1 MTWSDLSDETKAHI
15 EEKALEMMES
25 GVPEAEA
32 WDSARREF
40 GNVTQTIES
49 GREVWFGLWVEQLCQ
64 DFLFGLRLL
73 KRTPLWTTIVGA
85 VLALGIGLTTVIFS
99 IVYSV
104 LLQPLPY
111 ANPNQ
116 LVSLW
121 TSYAQGNARG
131 SVVAANWNDWRQQS
145 QLFED
150 MALIRGANFNL
161 TGSGTPER
169 LRAARTT
176 ANLPS
181 ILGVRPL
188 VGRAFTNEEVAE
200 ETPVVL
206 LSYAVWQRGFGGDR
220 SILGRKLLLSG
231 VPHEV
236 VGVMPPDYQFP
247 TPDED
252 IWTPIA
258 PIPAD
263 ELQARVQGQ
272 YRAVGRLKPGV
283 TPEQAQQELSVISRR
298 LEQQYPLSNK
308 GVGATVQPLL
318 DDTVGRVRGSLN
330 LLMASCAGLLLIGCA
345 NLSVLLLSRTTARS
359 RELAVRV
366 ALGASLSRIRRQILM
381 EILPLAA
388 LGTLT
393 GTSLAALLLRTSD
406 RWIPDYLPRAQAI
419 GMHWPVLVFSALVSC
434 ATVLAAALWPAG
446 AVSRLSSEAFRARG
460 ASDSGRSRSLLV
472 AAQVATATVL
482 IFGCTL
488 LVKSLTEALHA
499 DKGFDLDHVLTM
511 HFAVSRSKYPA
522 PNQVAAYEQRL
533 VTRIESIP
541 GVKSAA
547 FINRLPFTGD
557 NQSLSMQFEGDSD
570 HVYNSD
576 SRAIT
581 PRFFET
587 MRIPLRSGRP
597 FSDTDT
603 ADSTRAVI
611 VDERFVQ
618 QANLSGT
625 PLGRRIRFAAGN
637 VTGPWIEIVGVVQ
650 STRNNAEDGFS
661 PHIYLP
667 VTQRLQDRGALVIR
681 TEGDSAAM
689 TSAVLAQIRAEDPDQ
704 PVYDIRTLN
713 DWLDR
718 VLETRNLLTSLT
730 AGFAGAALFLASLGL
745 FGAVSY
751 ATGLRTRE
759 FGIRLALGAAR
770 SNVIAIVLWQAGT
783 VVLAGLCVGTLLAW
797 PAALAI
803 RSQLFRVT
811 PFDPAAFGV
820 VLALLLVVCAG
831 AAYLPARRAARI
843 DPASALRVE

>member
-446 AVSRLSSEAFRARG
+446 
-460 ASDSGRSRSLLV
+460 
-472 AAQVATATVL
+472 TA
-482 IFGCTL
+482 
-488 LVKSLTEALHA
+488 K
-499 DKGFDLDHVLTM
+499 
-511 HFAVSRSKYPA
+511 
-522 PNQVAAYEQRL
+522 
-533 VTRIESIP
+533 
-541 GVKSAA
+541 
-547 FINRLPFTGD
+547 
-557 NQSLSMQFEGDSD
+557 
-570 HVYNSD
+570 
-576 SRAIT
+576 
-581 PRFFET
+581 
-587 MRIPLRSGRP
+587 P
-597 FSDTDT
+597 FS
-603 ADSTRAVI
+603 SVF
-611 VDERFVQ
+611 E
-618 QANLSGT
+618 
-625 PLGRRIRFAAGN
+625 
-637 VTGPWIEIVGVVQ
+637 VV
-650 STRNNAEDGFS
+650 S
-661 PHIYLP
+661 
-667 VTQRLQDRGALVIR
+667 
-681 TEGDSAAM
+681 
-689 TSAVLAQIRAEDPDQ
+689 
-704 PVYDIRTLN
+704 
-713 DWLDR
+713 
-718 VLETRNLLTSLT
+718 
-730 AGFAGAALFLASLGL
+730 
-745 FGAVSY
+745 
-751 ATGLRTRE
+751 
-759 FGIRLALGAAR
+759 
-770 SNVIAIVLWQAGT
+770 
-783 VVLAGLCVGTLLAW
+783 
-797 PAALAI
+797 
-803 RSQLFRVT
+803 
-811 PFDPAAFGV
+811 
-820 VLALLLVVCAG
+820 
-831 AAYLPARRAARI
+831 
-843 DPASALRVE
+843 